1 MENPCHLMILHVHAH
16 MDKEQGKY
24 QSYYNHNK
32 DELEGGI
39 PINLKFHFGPYFQL
53 TVCIL
58 L

>member
-1 MENPCHLMILHVHAH
+1 MVLHVHAH

-24 QSYYNHNK
+24 QPYYNRNK

-39 PINLKFHFGPYFQL
+39 PINLKFHFGSGFQL
-53 TVCIL
+53 TVHIL